1 MSSAE
6 DDTLL
11 EFPCEF
17 PIKAM
22 GPSDPDFVLH
32 VLALVRQHVPDVDEQ
47 RVSTTSSSRGKYV
60 SVTVTVT
67 ATSKQQLNDVYRTL
81 YEDDQVVMTL

>member
-1 MSSAE
+1 MHTQD

-22 GPSDPDFVLH
+22 GPADPEFVLH
-32 VLALVRQHVPDVDEQ
+32 VLELVRAHVPDVDDNQ
-47 RVSTTSSSRGKYV
+47 VTTASSSRGTYV

-67 ATSKQQLNDVYRTL
+67 ATSKSQLDAVYQSL
-81 YEDDQVVMTL
+81 NADEQVVMTL

>member
-1 MSSAE
+1 MNTHD

-22 GPSDPDFVLH
+22 GPANPEFVLH
-32 VLALVRQHVPDVDEQ
+32 VLELVRQHVPDVGDDQ
-47 RVSTTSSSRGKYV
+47 IATASSSRGTYV

-67 ATSKQQLNDVYRTL
+67 ATSKSQLDAVYQSLNDDT
-81 YEDDQVVMTL
+81 QVVMTL

>member
-1 MSSAE
+1 MGSPD

-22 GPSDPDFVLH
+22 GPAEPDFVLH
-32 VLALVRQHVPDVDEQ
+32 VLALVREHAPDVSDDS
-47 RVSTTSSSRGKYV
+47 VATNASRRGTYV
-60 SVTVTVT
+60 SVTVNVT
-67 ATSKQQLNDVYRTL
+67 ATSKAQLDAIYRSL
-81 YEDDQVVMTL
+81 NADRRVVMTL

>member
-1 MSSAE
+1 MGTA
-6 DDTLL
+6 DDGTRL

-22 GPSDPDFVLH
+22 GPAKPDFVLR
-32 VLALVRQHVPDVDEQ
+32 VLELVREHVPDVDEN
-47 RVSTTSSSRGKYV
+47 RVATASSRRGNYV

-67 ATSKQQLNDVYRTL
+67 ATSKDQLDAVYRSL
-81 YEDDQVVMTL
+81 NADSQVVMTL